1 MSEFLVVSST
11 FAREPWLAIPL
22 AFGLLVGLGALLL
35 RLNGLAFGAPRGASQ
50 PVQASYLPLF
60 AHLAL
65 VCAAGIYL
73 PRQLV
78 AWFMHVSSL
87 LG

>member
-1 MSEFLVVSST
+1 
-11 FAREPWLAIPL
+11 
-22 AFGLLVGLGALLL
+22 
-35 RLNGLAFGAPRGASQ
+35 
-50 PVQASYLPLF
+50 VQASYLPLF